1 MTCPNCGVDL
11 ALVALLAE
19 RAYLEGFPGA
29 APIPATP
36 EALVPRI
43 GELLIEQNLLTP
55 EQLDLALKH
64 QRELG
69 KGKERRLL
77 GEILVEMKLI
87 DREVLDGII
96 NQQIIALHSALQEV
110 NRNLEKRVA
119 ERTMELEKALARL
132 TDLNQIKANMISNVS
147 HELRTP
153 LAHIKGYI
161 ELLIGAQLGPLN
173 PDQIKALEVAQ
184 RASTRLEKLIE
195 DLIEFSTSSREGIGL
210 KIHPFQIKQLL
221 NMVLERSRGKA
232 EKAEVGLK
240 AEIEEP
246 LPLVQ
251 GDEKRLGWVL
261 IQLVDNGI
269 KFTPAGG
276 QVTLKSSL
284 NGDRVTISVS
294 DTGIGI
300 PADRMDEVFV
310 PFHQL
315 DGSSER
321 RYGGTGLGLAL
332 VKLILEA
339 HGCQIMIQ
347 SEIGKGS
354 TFSFDLPKIEKAD

>member
-1 MTCPNCGVDL
+1 
-11 ALVALLAE
+11 
-19 RAYLEGFPGA
+19 
-29 APIPATP
+29 
-36 EALVPRI
+36 LVPRI

-69 KGKERRLL
+69 EGKKRRLL
-77 GEILVEMKLI
+77 GEILVEMRLI

-96 NQQIIALHSALQEV
+96 NQQIIALHSALQDS

-119 ERTMELEKALARL
+119 ERTMELENALAHL
-132 TDLNQIKANMISNVS
+132 TELNQIKANMISNVS

-173 PDQIKALEVAQ
+173 PDQIKALEVVQ
-184 RASTRLEKLIE
+184 RSSTRLETLIE

-210 KIHPFQIKQLL
+210 KIQPFRVEQLL
-221 NMVLERSRGKA
+221 NMVIERSREKA
-232 EKAEVGLK
+232 EKSKIELT

-246 LPLVQ
+246 LSLVR

-269 KFTPAGG
+269 KFTPEGG

-284 NGDRVTISVS
+284 NGDRVTISVT

-300 PADRMDEVFV
+300 PGDRMDEVFI

-315 DGSSER
+315 DGSAER

-332 VKLILEA
+332 VKLILDA
-339 HGCQIMIQ
+339 HDCEIRIQ

>member
-1 MTCPNCGVDL
+1 
-11 ALVALLAE
+11 
-19 RAYLEGFPGA
+19 
-29 APIPATP
+29 
-36 EALVPRI
+36 
-43 GELLIEQNLLTP
+43 
-55 EQLDLALKH
+55 
-64 QRELG
+64 
-69 KGKERRLL
+69 
-77 GEILVEMKLI
+77 
-87 DREVLDGII
+87 
-96 NQQIIALHSALQEV
+96 
-110 NRNLEKRVA
+110 
-119 ERTMELEKALARL
+119 
-132 TDLNQIKANMISNVS
+132 LNQIKANMISNVS

-173 PDQIKALEVAQ
+173 PDQIKALEVVQ
-184 RASTRLEKLIE
+184 RSSTRLETLIE

-210 KIHPFQIKQLL
+210 KIQPFRVEQLL
-221 NMVLERSRGKA
+221 NMVIERSREKA
-232 EKAEVGLK
+232 EKSKIELT

-246 LPLVQ
+246 LSLVR

-269 KFTPAGG
+269 KFTPEGG

-284 NGDRVTISVS
+284 NGDRVTISVT

-300 PADRMDEVFV
+300 PGDRMDEVFI

-315 DGSSER
+315 DGSAER

-332 VKLILEA
+332 VKLILDA
-339 HGCQIMIQ
+339 HDCEIRIQ

>member
-11 ALVALLAE
+11 ALVTLLAE

-29 APIPATP
+29 APIPAAP

-55 EQLDLALKH
+55 EQLDIALKH
-64 QRELG
+64 QRKLG
-69 KGKERRLL
+69 DGKDRRLL

-96 NQQIIALHSALQEV
+96 NQQIIALHSALQEA

-119 ERTMELEKALARL
+119 ERTKELENALARL
-132 TDLNQIKANMISNVS
+132 TELNQIKANMISNVS

-161 ELLIGAQLGPLN
+161 ELLIGEQLGPLD
-173 PDQIKALEVAQ
+173 PEQTKALEVVQ
-184 RASTRLEKLIE
+184 RSYTRLENLID

-210 KIHPFQIKQLL
+210 KIQPFQINQLMT
-221 NMVLERSRGKA
+221 MVLERSRSKA
-232 EKAEVGLK
+232 EKEKITLK
-240 AEIEEP
+240 TEIEDA

-251 GDEKRLGWVL
+251 GDVKRLGWVL

-269 KFTPAGG
+269 KFTPQGG
-276 QVTLKSSL
+276 KVTLKSSR
-284 NGDRVTISVS
+284 NGDQVTISVI

-300 PADRMDEVFV
+300 PADRMDEIFV

-315 DGSSER
+315 DGSAER

-332 VKLILEA
+332 VKLILDA
-339 HGCQIMIQ
+339 HDCEIRIQ

-354 TFSFDLPKIEKAD
+354 TFSFDLPKVEKID